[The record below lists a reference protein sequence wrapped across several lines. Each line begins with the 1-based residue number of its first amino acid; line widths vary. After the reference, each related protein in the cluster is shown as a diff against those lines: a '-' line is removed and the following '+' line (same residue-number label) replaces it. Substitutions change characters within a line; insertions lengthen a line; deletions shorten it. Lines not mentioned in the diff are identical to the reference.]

1 MTMRLAQRAIFPAPD
16 LIGFILQI
24 MGNEV
29 SMRGDEE
36 RQEAVFVFD
45 SLEDRV
51 PAGHPLRRIRRL
63 IDTALRD
70 LDPVFEDLYAIP
82 SERKLC
88 EHLEFNL
95 LFRWFVGLP
104 FSEAC
109 GVSKPDP
116 RVKSDGGCRAAI
128 ASAGGR

>member
-1 MTMRLAQRAIFPAPD
+1 
-16 LIGFILQI
+16 
-24 MGNEV
+24 
-29 SMRGDEE
+29 MRGDEE

-63 IDTALRD
+63 VDTALRD

-88 EHLEFNL
+88 ELRGTFIPVPAADQDICTPQVDGVPVAS
-95 LFRWFVGLP
+95 FV
-104 FSEAC
+104 
-109 GVSKPDP
+109 K
-116 RVKSDGGCRAAI
+116 
-128 ASAGGR
+128 